1 LKRDIFKYM
10 QTGDE
15 LVVQPFRRLVVEKQV
30 TAYEYDG
37 FFPAMDTFKDKQQL
51 DTLYEGGQP
60 PWQVWKVANE
70 PHPLRGHRTPAARH
84 NHLTAIG
91 HGAALHGGSALA
103 DGSHQ
108 LQTL

>member
-1 LKRDIFKYM
+1 MKRDIFKYM

-51 DTLYEGGQP
+51 DDLNEGGQP
-60 PWQVWKVANE
+60 PWEVWSGKN
-70 PHPLRGHRTPAARH
+70 
-84 NHLTAIG
+84 
-91 HGAALHGGSALA
+91 GAPGSAAPKGIDRLV
-103 DGSHQ
+103 S
-108 LQTL
+108 QTSKVPLSDRHS